1 MQEEIS
7 ALLMDTLLDTYYS
20 GIGYVATLKLRIF
33 DFALLPKSA
42 AYQRLLR
49 CGHVLLIVT
58 RCDQVPG
65 WAVTRSMF
73 YKRQPI

>member
-1 MQEEIS
+1 
-7 ALLMDTLLDTYYS
+7 MDTLLDTYYS

-49 CGHVLLIVT
+49 CELRPAIEWLLGCENI
-58 RCDQVPG
+58 
-65 WAVTRSMF
+65 AS
-73 YKRQPI
+73 

>member
-1 MQEEIS
+1 
-7 ALLMDTLLDTYYS
+7 MDTLLDTYYS

-49 CGHVLLIVT
+49 RVLMRHIDVLEDWCAI
-58 RCDQVPG
+58 QYEG
-65 WAVTRSMF
+65 GEFS
-73 YKRQPI
+73 

>member
-1 MQEEIS
+1 
-7 ALLMDTLLDTYYS
+7 MDTLLDTYYS

-49 CGHVLLIVT
+49 CKCLVIIVT
-58 RCDQVPG
+58 ICEQ
-65 WAVTRSMF
+65 M
-73 YKRQPI
+73 

>member
-1 MQEEIS
+1 
-7 ALLMDTLLDTYYS
+7 MDTLLDTYYS

-49 CGHVLLIVT
+49 CEHLATFVT
-58 RCDQVPG
+58 SCDQ
-65 WAVTRSMF
+65 M
-73 YKRQPI
+73 

>member
-49 CGHVLLIVT
+49 SDHLYYQTKCVT
-58 RCDQVPG
+58 NCD
-65 WAVTRSMF
+65 
-73 YKRQPI
+73 

>member
-1 MQEEIS
+1 M
-7 ALLMDTLLDTYYS
+7 LMDTLLDTYYS

-49 CGHVLLIVT
+49 CELRPAIEWLLGCENI
-58 RCDQVPG
+58 
-65 WAVTRSMF
+65 AS
-73 YKRQPI
+73 